1 MIKDIINL
9 LQISEYYGVSKRVDI
24 AKGINSIPHSFSEML
39 SLWKRQWKRKV

>member
-24 AKGINSIPHSFSEML
+24 AKGINSIPRSFKEML
-39 SLWKRQWKRKV
+39 SLWKRQWKSKA

>member
-24 AKGINSIPHSFSEML
+24 AKGIHSIPKRWKDIL
-39 SLWKRQWKRKV
+39 VLWKRQWKSKV